1 MTVFEGM
8 APIIVKYNHVRR
20 AKRSMQ
26 SIVFTCQKFIRQTSL
41 EFAAQ
46 GENEN

>member
-1 MTVFEGM
+1 M
-8 APIIVKYNHVRR
+8 APITLRYNHVRR
-20 AKRSMQ
+20 AKRSTCK
-26 SIVFTCQKFIRQTSL
+26 IVFTCQKFIWQISL